1 MIGIIYKF
9 TIRAKIKYK
18 DHKPYYIGQ
27 HWHNGSLEEFESMY
41 NDYWGSGTIWNALL
55 NKLREKNTK
64 NWRVFVKREILFS
77 SDSVSQKALDKLEEF
92 YIKKYK
98 SCYFSNLGGCNIIQG
113 SANEIGIN
121 NPAKD
126 PMVRKYLSDLW
137 KTEEFRD
144 KQKITRLKNKEKNSE
159 KIREIWKRP
168 GYREKMSNI
177 RKQVFENDEFREEH
191 SKRVKEALSRKDVKI
206 KLSKSQKESW
216 EKEERIE
223 NARKVMI
230 EKWKD
235 PEFRAMMIERNGQRG
250 KPLCNKARLALSKA
264 NQGRKFTEE
273 HRRKLSLAKKGKYVG
288 EKSPFY
294 GRKAS
299 PETLKKLS
307 ESHKGGYW
315 VNNGKENLYRRPNE
329 TIPEGYVRG
338 KLKIK

>member
-1 MIGIIYKF
+1 MLGIIYKF
-9 TIRAKIKYK
+9 TIRSEIKYK
-18 DHKPYYIGQ
+18 GHRPYYIGQ
-27 HWHNGSLEEFESMY
+27 HWHNGSLEDFESIY
-41 NDYWGSGTIWNALL
+41 SDYWGSGTIWSTLL
-55 NKLREKNTK
+55 NKLKENNTK
-64 NWRVFVKREILFS
+64 NWKMFIKREILFS
-77 SDSVSQKALDKLEEF
+77 SNTVSQKALDKLEGF

-113 SANEIGIN
+113 LANEIGIN

-126 PMVRKYLSDLW
+126 PAVRKYLSDLW
-137 KTEEFRD
+137 KTEEFRK
-144 KQKITRLKNKEKNSE
+144 KQKLTRLKNKERNSE
-159 KIREIWKRP
+159 IRREVWRRP
-168 GYREKMSNI
+168 GYRDRMVAIMKQRYSN
-177 RKQVFENDEFREEH
+177 EECRAAQ
-191 SKRVKEALSRKDVKI
+191 SKIAKEILSRKDVKI
-206 KLSKSQKESW
+206 KLSKASKENW
-216 EKEERIE
+216 KKEGRRE

-230 EKWKD
+230 EKWKN

-250 KPLCNKARLALSKA
+250 KPLDYKRRLALSKA
-264 NQGRKFTEE
+264 NKGRKFTEE

-307 ESHKGGYW
+307 ELHKGGYW